1 MEALSKINFRDVGG
15 ITGHQGRLIRKG
27 RMFRSETPASYL
39 PAHVAELDQICF
51 KLVCDLRSAE
61 ERAHEPHHWIN
72 GSCRILVVEMLTDMR
87 AKGEGGFAQARAED
101 SVDDIHAKISG
112 NYEAMP
118 SALLPHLSGVINALV
133 AGETP
138 SLFQCS
144 AGKDRT
150 GVIVATL
157 LRALGAAQV
166 DIMQDYLRSDIYAR
180 NRPINAKLEAAFTDY
195 FGFVPTP
202 DVMRTH
208 MGVDPRFLEAAFAV
222 IDRDWDG
229 FEGYLAAAGVR
240 EAQVAALRETM
251 LMPAA

>member
-15 ITGHQGRLIRKG
+15 IAGHEGRLIRKG

-39 PAHVAELDQICF
+39 PEHVAELDRIGF
-51 KLVCDLRSAE
+51 KLVCDLRSAD
-61 ERAHEPHHWIN
+61 ERAHEPHHWI
-72 GSCRILVVEMLTDMR
+72 GGDCRILVVEMLTDMR
-87 AKGEGGFAQARAED
+87 AKGEGGFAQASAED
-101 SVDDIHAKISG
+101 STDDIHAKIVG

-118 SALLPHLSGVINALV
+118 SALLPHLGDVIDALI
-133 AGETP
+133 AGEMP

-157 LRALGAAQV
+157 LRTLGAAQV

-180 NRPINAKLEAAFTDY
+180 NRPINAKLEAAFTRY

-202 DVMRTH
+202 EVMRLH
-208 MGVDPRFLEAAFAV
+208 MGIDPRFLEAAFAV
-222 IDRDWDG
+222 LDRDWGG
-229 FEGYLAAAGVR
+229 FRGYLAAAGVSDGH
-240 EAQVAALRETM
+240 VAALRETL
-251 LMPAA
+251 LMPAS

>member
-27 RMFRSETPASYL
+27 RIFRSETPASYL
-39 PAHVAELDQICF
+39 PAHLAELEGIGF
-51 KLVCDLRSAE
+51 KLVCDLRSAD
-61 ERAHEPHHWIN
+61 ERTNEPHHWI
-72 GSCRILVVEMLTDMR
+72 GSDCRILVVEMLTDMR
-87 AKGEGGFAQARAED
+87 AKGEGGFAQASPDD
-101 SVDDIHAKISG
+101 SADDIHAKISG

-118 SALLPHLSGVINALV
+118 SALLPHLSGVIDALI

-180 NRPINAKLEAAFTDY
+180 NRPISAKLEAAFAQY

-222 IDRDWDG
+222 IDRDWGG
-229 FEGYLAAAGVR
+229 FDAYLEAAKVDSG
-240 EAQVAALRETM
+240 QISALREAM
-251 LMPAA
+251 LLPV

>member
-1 MEALSKINFRDVGG
+1 MEALSRINFRDVGG
-15 ITGHQGRLIRKG
+15 IAGHQGRLIRKG
-27 RMFRSETPASYL
+27 RIFRSETPASYL
-39 PAHVAELDQICF
+39 PDHVAELDQIGF
-51 KLVCDLRSAE
+51 KLVCDLRSAD
-61 ERAHEPHHWIN
+61 ERAHEPHHWI
-72 GSCRILVVEMLTDMR
+72 GGDCRILVVEMLTDMR
-87 AKGEGGFAQARAED
+87 AKGEGGFAQASPDD

-118 SALLPHLSGVINALV
+118 SALLPHLSGVIDALI

-180 NRPINAKLEAAFTDY
+180 NRPINAKLEAAFAQY

-202 DVMRTH
+202 EVMRTH
-208 MGVDPRFLEAAFAV
+208 MGVDPRFLESAFAV
-222 IDRDWDG
+222 IDREWRG
-229 FEGYLAAAGVR
+229 FDGYLNSAGVR
-240 EAQVAALRETM
+240 QAQITALHETM
-251 LMPAA
+251 LMPSP